1 MYPSD
6 YLPTRRALFLAVIG
20 VVLVALAF
28 PPLGIAPLAPLGM
41 ALWALAGLEPP
52 YAKQVA
58 ALGWLAGFL
67 YTLLSLWWLFWEWGV
82 IPLLVLCVSYGFTYA
97 LWLMLVRNLYR
108 EGPVW
113 FIFGGAA
120 VWTTLEMGKVYG
132 FWTIPLL
139 LIAQTQTRVPAL
151 VQIADLTGQWGVS
164 FIVVAVAL
172 WLALLMSGEPKLRR
186 MAFVRAT
193 AWLVLGVSFW
203 LGYGLYRMGEAAKA
217 DPGEQKIKV
226 ALAQELSGEL
236 LQWTWDYINEVKD
249 RYLNLVRKEL
259 SPDEGVDLIILPE
272 EAIPLTIPYHNPYL
286 AIFPELFQ
294 LADDYR
300 AGVVFG
306 TGFSSQPI
314 GTDLS
319 APKQAR
325 EKGIKFYN
333 GVQSIGPG
341 RTVPGQYLKL
351 RPVPFGETMPM
362 GGLLEFIEFPW
373 GSEGYDAGRSLES
386 LPTAKFGLN
395 LGPNI
400 CYESLYPYIS
410 RGQVQDGAAI
420 LVNLSNYTWIRN
432 HLVSLVN
439 AQNDVLRAVE
449 TRRYYLRVSTTYY
462 SQVVDPYGR
471 ILFRNEDPRSSFVKV
486 IEVEPRE
493 DLTLYVR
500 LGDWFGYLN
509 LAVMIWL
516 IFALV
521 LRSRDRRGES
531 WPLFD
536 HRRLLD

>member
-1 MYPSD
+1 VYPSD
-6 YLPTRRALFLAVIG
+6 YLPTRRSLLVAVLG

-41 ALWALAGLEPP
+41 ALWAWAGTSLRHP
-52 YAKQVA
+52 KQVA
-58 ALGWLAGFL
+58 SLGWLAGFL
-67 YTLLSLWWLFWEWGV
+67 YTLLSLWWLFWEWGI

-97 LWLMLVRNLYR
+97 LWLILIRNLYR
-108 EGPVW
+108 EGPGW

-132 FWTIPLL
+132 LWTIPLL

-151 VQIADLTGQWGVS
+151 VQIADLTGQWGIS
-164 FIVVAVAL
+164 FMVVAVSL
-172 WLALLMSGEPKLRR
+172 WLAWLMGGRVRVRQRE
-186 MAFVRAT
+186 FVRAT
-193 AWLVLGVSFW
+193 AWLALGVSFW
-203 LGYGLYRMGEAAKA
+203 LGYGLYRLSQAGQAGPSGERVR
-217 DPGEQKIKV
+217 V
-226 ALAQELSGEL
+226 ALVQELSGEL
-236 LQWTWDYINEVKD
+236 LQWTWEYIREVKD
-249 RYLNLVRKEL
+249 RYINLVKAEL
-259 SPDEGVDLIILPE
+259 SPEEGVDLILFPE
-272 EAIPLTIPYHNPYL
+272 VSIPLTLPYHSPKL
-286 AIFPELFQ
+286 SIFPDLFE
-294 LADDYR
+294 LADNYQ

-314 GTDLS
+314 GSELS
-319 APKQAR
+319 APKEAKA
-325 EKGIKFYN
+325 KGVKFYN

-341 RTVPGQYLKL
+341 RTTPGQYLKL

-420 LVNLSNYTWIRN
+420 LVNFSNYTWIKN

-462 SQVVDPYGR
+462 SQVVDP
-471 ILFRNEDPRSSFVKV
+471 
-486 IEVEPRE
+486 
-493 DLTLYVR
+493 
-500 LGDWFGYLN
+500 
-509 LAVMIWL
+509 
-516 IFALV
+516 
-521 LRSRDRRGES
+521 
-531 WPLFD
+531 
-536 HRRLLD
+536 